1 MRTNMQVGSLTT
13 SLPKNRLYSLF
24 SFRFRSPSLK
34 RFYYLSDRT
43 VVHDFFLVKFV
54 NLRDEED
61 IEFPRSFTPLS
72 LLIAANMQC
81 HEELRIQEKKKK
93 RKKKCCKRVVVPPF
107 DFLEVYY
114 EILIAGE
121 NVQRKRKKEK
131 KYGNKLQRIMRS
143 AMQSNSFRDI
153 CEHLLYTINHDRSRM
168 VINRDESW
176 FNRC

>member
-121 NVQRKRKKEK
+121 NV
-131 KYGNKLQRIMRS
+131 
-143 AMQSNSFRDI
+143 
-153 CEHLLYTINHDRSRM
+153 
-168 VINRDESW
+168 
-176 FNRC
+176 